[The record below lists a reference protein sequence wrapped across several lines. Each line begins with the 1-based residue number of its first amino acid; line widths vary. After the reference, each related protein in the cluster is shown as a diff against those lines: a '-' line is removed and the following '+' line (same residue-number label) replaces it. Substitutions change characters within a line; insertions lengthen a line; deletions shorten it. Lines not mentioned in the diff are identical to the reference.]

1 MKVSSAVIIALWAT
15 SSPATAFT
23 PPQLSTANTNTH
35 RRTTRIFAEEG
46 NAAASEAAS
55 AASEAASSSE
65 AAAGTAEAAAE
76 AAATVAGAG
85 ISTSQAV
92 PFLAP
97 IAALVAGRQSLIKRD
112 IVREQVALTEKD
124 LARIKKDLRNVD
136 INISVRE
143 DH

>member
-1 MKVSSAVIIALWAT
+1 MKVSSAAIIALWAT

-23 PPQLSTANTNTH
+23 PLQLYAANTNTH

-46 NAAASEAAS
+46 NAAASEAAN
-55 AASEAASSSE
+55 AVSEAGA
-65 AAAGTAEAAAE
+65 AEAAAE

-85 ISTSQAV
+85 ISTSKAV